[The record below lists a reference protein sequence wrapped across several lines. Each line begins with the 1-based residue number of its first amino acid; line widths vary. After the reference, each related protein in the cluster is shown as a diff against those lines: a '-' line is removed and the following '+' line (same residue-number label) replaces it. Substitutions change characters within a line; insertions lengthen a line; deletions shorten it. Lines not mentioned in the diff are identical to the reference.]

1 MNFKKALI
9 TGASSGIG
17 HSLATLMAKKK
28 ISLIITGRNNA
39 QLVSLKEQLSD
50 KVPVEILVGD
60 LENPTFL
67 EDLLKKIESD
77 SPDLIINNAGFG
89 LYGDTD
95 QIEPVKLNQMIDVNI
110 KALMAISIA
119 GVKALKN
126 KKQKGTILNISS
138 AASFL
143 IFPSFSVY
151 AATKAFI
158 NSFSQS
164 LDVEVKPFNIR
175 VLTSCPGM
183 VETNFSKR
191 AGAKK
196 IVSEMN
202 IMTADKAAELMW
214 EQIEKQK
221 PLSIINWQYKLAIF
235 LSKFVPKFWL
245 AKRLQKNIQARQ
257 K

>member
-17 HSLATLMAKKK
+17 HSLATLMAKKN

-39 QLVSLKEQLSD
+39 QLVSLKDQLSD

-67 EDLLKKIESD
+67 EELLKKIESD

-95 QIEPVKLNQMIDVNI
+95 QIELAKLNQMIDVNI

-126 KKQKGTILNISS
+126 KNQKGTILNISS

-143 IFPSFSVY
+143 TFPSFSVY

-164 LDVEVKPFNIR
+164 LDVEVQPFNIR

-196 IVSEMN
+196 IAFEMN
-202 IMTADKAAELMW
+202 VMTADKAAELMW

>member
-1 MNFKKALI
+1 
-9 TGASSGIG
+9 
-17 HSLATLMAKKK
+17 
-28 ISLIITGRNNA
+28 
-39 QLVSLKEQLSD
+39 
-50 KVPVEILVGD
+50 
-60 LENPTFL
+60 
-67 EDLLKKIESD
+67 
-77 SPDLIINNAGFG
+77 
-89 LYGDTD
+89 
-95 QIEPVKLNQMIDVNI
+95 MIDVNI

-126 KKQKGTILNISS
+126 KKQKGIILNISS

>member
-126 KKQKGTILNISS
+126 KKQKGIILNISS